1 VVDIVMPAT
10 YTLAEKRATLRALV
24 AELSSIPGVEVA
36 ASTQRLPLR
45 GGGDTAGLVI
55 PGAPA
60 DARPTANFRVVSPD
74 YFRAMGIPLLQ
85 GRALSAG
92 RPIQDTTPEER
103 EVVINATLARTF
115 FPDREPLGQ
124 VIRGMGAADRIVGV
138 VGDVAEQRLT
148 EKKPPARYYLAEQ
161 VDFFLDGQTLVV
173 RTAPSIDPGSV
184 LAEARRVIGRARPTV
199 AIREAGTMQRVF
211 DRAVGPARDVMS
223 LLTLLT
229 GLGLVLGAVG
239 VYGVLAQFVA
249 RRAKE
254 WSIRTALGLGP
265 WQLVGQ
271 VLGHGTSLVGAG
283 IVAGIGGALLLTRL
297 LSSLLYG
304 VAATDPIALGGAAL
318 ALLAVG
324 AVATLIPAVRASR
337 ANPALVLRAE

>member
-1 VVDIVMPAT
+1 
-10 YTLAEKRATLRALV
+10 
-24 AELSSIPGVEVA
+24 
-36 ASTQRLPLR
+36 
-45 GGGDTAGLVI
+45 
-55 PGAPA
+55 
-60 DARPTANFRVVSPD
+60 
-74 YFRAMGIPLLQ
+74 
-85 GRALSAG
+85 
-92 RPIQDTTPEER
+92 
-103 EVVINATLARTF
+103 
-115 FPDREPLGQ
+115 
-124 VIRGMGAADRIVGV
+124 
-138 VGDVAEQRLT
+138 
-148 EKKPPARYYLAEQ
+148 
-161 VDFFLDGQTLVV
+161 
-173 RTAPSIDPGSV
+173 
-184 LAEARRVIGRARPTV
+184 
-199 AIREAGTMQRVF
+199 MQRVF

-223 LLTLLT
+223 LLSLLT

-265 WQLVGQ
+265 WQLVRQ
-271 VLGHGTSLVGAG
+271 VLGHGTSRVGAG
-283 IVAGIGGALLLTRL
+283 IVAGIVGALLLTRL